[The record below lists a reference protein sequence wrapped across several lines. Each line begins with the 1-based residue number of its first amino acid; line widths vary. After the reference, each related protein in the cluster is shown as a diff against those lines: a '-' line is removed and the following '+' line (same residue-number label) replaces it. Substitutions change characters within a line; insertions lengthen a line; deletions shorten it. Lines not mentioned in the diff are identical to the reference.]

1 MLREYERRRF
11 LSPNGTAFGQSERS
25 TARKRVSVNVTERQT
40 ALSSQKQSKL
50 FLLSNWSDARKSIKA
65 DNFGLHYDDYF
76 SKMKDEKRDRQRTK
90 DGMLDGDFKPA
101 FPNARVRGVARSNE
115 ASFLSTRHSFET
127 FVGGQKDDLPRFS
140 ILSNYP

>member
-11 LSPNGTAFGQSERS
+11 LSPNGTDFGQSDLPRS
-25 TARKRVSVNVTERQT
+25 TARKGVGMSVNVTERQT

-76 SKMKDEKRDRQRTK
+76 SKAKDEKRDRQRTK
-90 DGMLDGDFKPA
+90 EGMLDGDFKPA

-115 ASFLSTRHSFET
+115 DSFLST
-127 FVGGQKDDLPRFS
+127 
-140 ILSNYP
+140 